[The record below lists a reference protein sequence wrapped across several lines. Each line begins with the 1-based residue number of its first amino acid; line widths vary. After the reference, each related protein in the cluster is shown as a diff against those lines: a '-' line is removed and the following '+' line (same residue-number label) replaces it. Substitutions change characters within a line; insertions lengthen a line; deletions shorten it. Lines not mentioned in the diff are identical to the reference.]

1 MTGEEATKMVDIIN
15 NYWPTLKIEN
25 EKLVVFMNQLSRYT
39 FASAKREIN
48 SLLSEWQRPGHP
60 PVGVIFARLKLQA
73 SREPCKPSYNQNEE
87 DGQPDYKTDPSEWGP
102 IRCWLE
108 DKIWR
113 RDNNKEPGP
122 TLSEM
127 IKKVGL

>member
-39 FASAKREIN
+39 FASAKRAIN

-60 PVGVIFARLKLQA
+60 PVGVIFARLRQQA
-73 SREPCKPSYNQNEE
+73 LREVKKVSYSREEHSEVSYE
-87 DGQPDYKTDPSEWGP
+87 TDPAKWGP
-102 IRCWLE
+102 VRIWLE